1 MLQNAKCLRDIST
14 IHLGYTARGRLEA
27 ADGNG
32 LLTIQ
37 LRDIS
42 SDGCVD
48 PKLLK
53 RVCLG
58 DLPDRYFV
66 RTGDVVFR
74 SRGERN
80 TAFALD
86 DRFREPALA
95 VLPLF
100 VLRPKFDVVL
110 PEYLAW
116 AMNQWPAQRHF
127 ESFARGT
134 NLRMVPRASLETLE
148 LDVPDIET
156 QRRVVAVD
164 ALAERERTLSVLAAD
179 KRKVLTSLI
188 LGQRAGGTDPDGGQ
202 QREQR

>member
-1 MLQNAKCLRDIST
+1 MRLPDIST
-14 IHLGYTARGRLEA
+14 IRTGYTVRSRLEA
-27 ADGNG
+27 AERGG

-37 LRDIS
+37 LGDIAP
-42 SDGCVD
+42 DGHVN
-48 PKLLK
+48 PEQLT

-66 RTGDVVFR
+66 RAGDVVFR

-100 VLRPKFDVVL
+100 VLRPKMDIVL

-116 AMNQWPAQRHF
+116 AMNQPPAQRHF
-127 ESFARGT
+127 DSFARGT
-134 NLRMVPRASLETLE
+134 NLRMVPRASLDALDI
-148 LDVPDIET
+148 DVPELET
-156 QRRVVAVD
+156 QRKIVAID
-164 ALAERERTLSVLAAD
+164 ALAERERALSVLAAD
-179 KRKVLTSLI
+179 KRRQLTGLI
-188 LGQRAGGTDPDGGQ
+188 LADRAKDRRTSTGQERKT
-202 QREQR
+202 R

>member
-1 MLQNAKCLRDIST
+1 MLQKESTKRLQDIST
-14 IHLGYTARGRLEA
+14 IHLGYTARGRLEV

-37 LRDIS
+37 LGDVS
-42 SDGCVD
+42 SDGRVD

-53 RVCLG
+53 RACLG

-66 RTGDVVFR
+66 RTGDLVFR
-74 SRGERN
+74 SRGDRY

-86 DRFREPALA
+86 DRFQEPALA

-100 VLRPKFDVVL
+100 VLRPKLDVVL

-127 ESFARGT
+127 EGFARGT

-148 LDVPDIET
+148 VHVPDIET
-156 QRRVVAVD
+156 QRRIVAVD
-164 ALAERERTLSVLAAD
+164 ALAERERVLSVLVAD
-179 KRKVLTSLI
+179 KRKALTSRF
-188 LGQRAGGTDPDGGQ
+188 LGQRVGGTNSDG
-202 QREQR
+202 R